1 MLKVSDLQCLKY
13 AIQLIN
19 ENRQDIFLLYHQ
31 LVILNSITTEC
42 SGVSATVMCVL
53 LTFIGPCITN
63 IFSEY
68 NQQDMTFLNLFI
80 YVRRSTCFRRFLSPS
95 SGAQNYTYSVR
106 HLSDQYCYL
115 LLAWLGRNWFTC
127 KLVSEFM
134 VTVYCECQ
142 PFSEMSALCGN
153 WLCCCI
159 GGKRCSHLKLGRSV
173 TGKSVQMNY
182 KS

>member
-80 YVRRSTCFRRFLSPS
+80 SVRHSTCFRRVFRPSP
-95 SGAQNYTYSVR
+95 GAQNCTYSIR
-106 HLSDQYCYL
+106 HLSDQFCYVP
-115 LLAWLGRNWFTC
+115 LAWMASGT
-127 KLVSEFM
+127 
-134 VTVYCECQ
+134 
-142 PFSEMSALCGN
+142 
-153 WLCCCI
+153 
-159 GGKRCSHLKLGRSV
+159 
-173 TGKSVQMNY
+173 
-182 KS
+182 